1 MGSLTEAIADRQRRR
16 TIVDDCVILIDA
28 EVADKRGLGGVAI
41 KAAFKAVKRIR
52 PGMVGMAMDGLLDD
66 FAVQLDTYWVDCNA
80 TEEAPR
86 AYFSRRGP
94 DVANSL
100 LGVTDARA
108 AQNNNRVLTK
118 AYRSLRPKAID
129 HICAAMP
136 RFADLLVKHAS

>member
-1 MGSLTEAIADRQRRR
+1 MGSLTEAIADRQKRRS
-16 TIVDDCVILIDA
+16 IVDDCVTLIDA

-41 KAAFKAVKRIR
+41 KAAFKAVKKVR

-66 FAVQLDTYWVDCNA
+66 FAGQLDTYWAECK
-80 TEEAPR
+80 TTQEAPR
-86 AYFSRRGP
+86 NYFSKRGK

-108 AQNNNRVLTK
+108 RQNNNRVLTK
-118 AYRSLRPKAID
+118 AYSSLRPKAIE

-136 RFADLLVKHAS
+136 RFADLLVKHAG